1 MSVVAAK
8 RIHLTLVVEGVHDAI
23 ALVRAGRTPEDLA
36 GEFDSTHDSATAKT
50 PYSLVKAVTGMSVVA
65 AKRSTPMA
73 TMTGLLP
80 AVCLARTRGCF

>member
-1 MSVVAAK
+1 MAVIQPDK
-8 RIHLTLVVEGVHDAI
+8 PWLWKL
-23 ALVRAGRTPEDLA
+23 
-36 GEFDSTHDSATAKT
+36 THDSATAKT

-80 AVCLARTRGCF
+80 AWLGRAGASDLDDEHDQDNRA